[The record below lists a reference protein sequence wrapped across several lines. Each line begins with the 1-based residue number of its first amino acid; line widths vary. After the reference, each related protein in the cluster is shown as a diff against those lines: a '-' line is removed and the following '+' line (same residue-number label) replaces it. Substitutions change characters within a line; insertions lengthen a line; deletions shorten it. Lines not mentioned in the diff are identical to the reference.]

1 MHKPLIIGIG
11 ELFWDILPESRYVG
25 GAPVNIVYHASKQGA
40 DGCLV
45 SAIGDDEDGYDM
57 RAELHRKGI
66 CDKHV
71 ATAPA
76 FPTGSFILGPPD
88 DTSCCDFNKPAAW
101 DLVSYTTD
109 LEILA
114 SHADAICFGMLPQR
128 KEVTAS
134 TIMNMLEDAP
144 KECLKIFDMNMN
156 SGFYSKTAIQNSLRL
171 CNILKLNDE
180 ELHFLT
186 DLLELNGNKAVMGII
201 THRYNLKYIIL
212 TRGADGSVLFNGES
226 FVAVPALSYEEEV
239 DDTGCGDAFTAAFV
253 TALLY
258 DVRPAD
264 AMLHAAKVAGYV
276 CSHGGNMPEI
286 PPEHRL
292 VIHNE
297 ATIRTQTECYNKDRR
312 S

>member
-1 MHKPLIIGIG
+1 MLKPLIIGIG
-11 ELFWDILPESRYVG
+11 ELFWDILPDRRFVG
-25 GAPVNIVYHASKQGA
+25 GTPVNIVYHAMKQGA
-40 DGCLV
+40 VAHLV
-45 SAIGDDEDGYDM
+45 STIGDDEDGHDM
-57 RAELHRKGI
+57 RAELYRKGI
-66 CDKHV
+66 SDKYV
-71 ATAPA
+71 ETAPA
-76 FPTGSFILGPPD
+76 LPTGTAGMVLSG
-88 DTSCCDFNKPAAW
+88 DTSKYELNYPAAW
-101 DLVSYTTD
+101 DLVQYTTE

-144 KECLKIFDMNMN
+144 KECLRIFDMDMN
-156 SGFYSKTAIQNSLRL
+156 SGFHSKTAIQNSLRL

-186 DLLELNGNKAVMGII
+186 EILELQDNKAVMGII
-201 THRYNLKYIIL
+201 AHRYNLKYIIL
-212 TRGADGSVLFNGES
+212 TRGADGSVLYDGHS
-226 FVAVPALSYEEEV
+226 FVAVPALSHGEEV
-239 DDTGCGDAFTAAFV
+239 DDTGCGDAFTASFV

-276 CSHGGNMPEI
+276 CSHGGSMPEI

-297 ATIRTQTECYNKDRR
+297 NNIRTITEYYNEDRR

>member
-11 ELFWDILPESRYVG
+11 ELFWDILPDRHYVG
-25 GAPVNIVYHASKQGA
+25 GAPVNIVYHATKQGA

-45 SAIGDDEDGYDM
+45 SAIGDDLDGYDL

-66 CDKHV
+66 SDKYV
-71 ATAPA
+71 GTAPA
-76 FPTGSFILGPPD
+76 LPTGSYILGPPD
-88 DTSCCDFNKPAAW
+88 DTSCSDFNRPAAW
-101 DLVSYTTD
+101 DLVQYTTD
-109 LEILA
+109 LETLA

-144 KECLKIFDMNMN
+144 NECLRIFDMDMN
-156 SGFYSKTAIQNSLRL
+156 CGFHSKSAIQNSLRL
-171 CNILKLNDE
+171 CNILKLNDD

-186 DLLELNGNKAVMGII
+186 EILELQDNKAVMGII
-201 THRYNLKYIIL
+201 AHRYNLKYIIL

-226 FVAVPALSYEEEV
+226 FIAVPALSYEEEV

-264 AMLHAAKVAGYV
+264 AMLHASKVAGYV
-276 CSHGGNMPEI
+276 CSHGGSMPEI

-297 ATIRTQTECYNKDRR
+297 NNIRTKTEC
-312 S
+312 